1 MLDVDDLRAGYGD
14 IAVLRGVSLSV
25 TRGEIVTVVG
35 ANGAGK
41 TTLLRTISG
50 LIRPSAGRIV
60 YDGVPIT
67 GLRPDVI
74 VGRGLIH
81 CPEGRGMLKRMTVR
95 ENLELG
101 AYRLGRGDRSAALE
115 RVFSLFPK
123 LQERQAQ
130 HAGLLSGGEQQ
141 MLAIGRALMAEPR
154 LLILDEP
161 SLGLSPLLVTQ
172 IFRIIRRINEEQG
185 VAILLVEQNAH
196 MALRTAQF
204 GYVLEVGRIVLADDC
219 NSLMQTDAIKEF
231 YLGQKEAGIR
241 GQRRYKRKRLWH

>member
-130 HAGLLSGGEQQ
+130 HAVLLSGGEQQ

-161 SLGLSPLLVTQ
+161 SLGLSPLLVTEM
-172 IFRIIRRINEEQG
+172 FSIIRALRRLD
-185 VAILLVEQNAH
+185 VTILLVEQNA
-196 MALRTAQF
+196 MQALHCSDRA
-204 GYVLEVGRIVLADDC
+204 YVLDNGAIALSGSAQALMTDVRMRAAYFGT
-219 NSLMQTDAIKEF
+219 SL
-231 YLGQKEAGIR
+231 
-241 GQRRYKRKRLWH
+241 